1 MSYILPTRRKIVLL
15 EQSAI
20 TAAALTVGNFIYA
33 RIESRNYGKA
43 VERSCFQA
51 VAIALLYCSI
61 RFGF

>member
-1 MSYILPTRRKIVLL
+1 MTVLL

-20 TAAALTVGNFIYA
+20 TAAALAVGNFIYA
-33 RIESRNYGKA
+33 MIESKNYGKA
-43 VERSCFQA
+43 VERSYFQA